1 MPELPE
7 VETIRRDLEIL
18 HQQKIIAIYRSD
30 KKMRLDSSVDLQK
43 LVNAKINQINRQ
55 ARYLL
60 IDLDNK
66 HTLII
71 HLGMSGRLSI
81 VNKFS
86 QLKHDH
92 FACQISDQQ
101 WLVFNDPR
109 RFGFID
115 LIENKNLPQHKM
127 LAKLAVEPL
136 SEQFNFQYLKAKLAN
151 KTLNIKTA
159 IMDNKIVV
167 GVGNI
172 YASESL
178 FDAKI
183 SPIRSANSL
192 KDSELKKLVASIKK
206 IISNAI
212 EQKGSSIS
220 DYYDAKGNLG
230 NFQNNHLVY
239 DKANQPCRVCD
250 NEIIRIVQN
259 ARASFYCQKCQ
270 K

>member
-7 VETIRRDLEIL
+7 VETIRSDLQIL
-18 HQQKIIAIYRSD
+18 LKQKITKIYRSD
-30 KKMRLDSSVDLQK
+30 KKFRIESNLDLKSLESSSIE
-43 LVNAKINQINRQ
+43 NIERM

-60 IDLDNK
+60 IKNNNQQ
-66 HTLII
+66 TLII
-71 HLGMSGRLSI
+71 HLGMSGRLMIS
-81 VNKFS
+81 NDFQ

-92 FACQISDQQ
+92 FAIEFSNGK
-101 WLVFNDPR
+101 WLIFNDPR

-115 LIENKNLPQHKM
+115 LISNKDLPQHKM
-127 LAKLAVEPL
+127 LVKLAVEPL

-172 YASESL
+172 NASESL

-239 DKANQPCRVCD
+239 DKANQPCKVCD

>member
-30 KKMRLDSSVDLQK
+30 KKMRLESNVDLQS
-43 LVNAKINQINRQ
+43 LINVKINQVKRQ

-60 IDLDNK
+60 IELSNQ

-81 VNKFS
+81 VNSFS

-92 FACQISDQQ
+92 FACKISNQQ

-109 RFGFID
+109 RFGFVD
-115 LIENKNLPQHKM
+115 LIANKNLSQHKM
-127 LAKLAVEPL
+127 LVKLAVEPL
-136 SEQFNFQYLKAKLAN
+136 SVEFNFQYLKAKLAK

-159 IMDNKIVV
+159 IMDNQIVV

-183 SPIRSANSL
+183 LPTKSANSL
-192 KDSELKKLVASIKK
+192 NDNELKKLVASIKK

-212 EQKGSSIS
+212 EQKGSSIAN
-220 DYYDAKGNLG
+220 YHDAKGNLG

-239 DKANQPCRVCD
+239 DKANLPCRVCD
-250 NEIIRIVQN
+250 SEITRIVQN
-259 ARASFYCQKCQ
+259 GRASFYCQKCQ

>member
-18 HQQKIIAIYRSD
+18 HQQKIIAIYRSN
-30 KKMRLDSSVDLQK
+30 KKMRIDSSVDLHS
-43 LVNAKINQINRQ
+43 LVNAKINQVKRQ

-60 IDLDNK
+60 IELNNQ

-81 VNKFS
+81 VKSFS

-92 FACQISDQQ
+92 FACQISDHQ

-109 RFGFID
+109 RFGFVD
-115 LIENKNLPQHKM
+115 LIENKNLPNHKM

-136 SEQFNFQYLKAKLAN
+136 SDEFNFQYLKTKLAK
-151 KTLNIKTA
+151 KTLNIKTT
-159 IMDNKIVV
+159 IMDNQIVV

-183 SPIRSANSL
+183 SPTRSANSL
-192 KDSELKKLVASIKK
+192 KDGEIKKLVASIKK

-220 DYYDAKGNLG
+220 DYFDAKGNLG

-239 DKANQPCRVCD
+239 DKTNQSCRVCD
-250 NEIIRIVQN
+250 NKINRIVQN
-259 ARASFYCQKCQ
+259 GRASFYCQKCQ

>member
-18 HQQKIIAIYRSD
+18 HQQKIIAIYRSK
-30 KKMRLDSSVDLQK
+30 KKMRLESSVNLQR
-43 LVNAKINQINRQ
+43 LVDAKINQVNRQ

-60 IDLDNK
+60 IDLDNQ

-81 VNKFS
+81 VNNFS

-92 FACQISDQQ
+92 FACQVSSNQ

-127 LAKLAVEPL
+127 LVKLAVEPL
-136 SEQFNFQYLKAKLAN
+136 SEQFNFQYLKTKLAN

-159 IMDNKIVV
+159 IMDNQIVV

-183 SPIRSANSL
+183 SPIRSVNSL

-239 DKANQPCRVCD
+239 DKSNQPCRVC
-250 NEIIRIVQN
+250 NSEIIRIVQN
-259 ARASFYCQKCQ
+259 SRASFYCQKCQ